1 MGSIASKVDPRIQ
14 VSVAASREEL
24 KLAEQCHHR
33 RPSSSVDLKSRDRL
47 NEGGLSEDSK
57 TSQKSNTGRRGTK
70 PKPSANIVPREKR
83 QPLSFIKKSSINS
96 NSNRRPSKQRRN
108 KMSSGYTNKENIN
121 NFATQAPSSAD
132 GKQLLHSTAQQHSTS
147 QRIQNKLRPVKK
159 GTKTSDETYDR
170 PAERANVESTERK
183 KVPVDPPGHFGAMP
197 LMPDAYNMYQ
207 GNPPSFASWAFQPA
221 PKVGPSVHGWGMPP
235 FLAPLADAVR
245 HPFANFAAHHH
256 NGAQYYG
263 QPHPQPPTQ
272 HYESMEEEDADS
284 FGPISENAT
293 AELNDDDDD
302 MSDSD
307 SVDLPS
313 TFAPDY
319 VVERIRSRRL
329 IESLVEPKSPPDA
342 KTVTQ
347 NRAITRSVAKAMK
360 KNATEAAA
368 VAHQAASPVSKAEAG
383 IEYDAD
389 STEPEV
395 MTVLG
400 KKVTMIDPV
409 RKVFIIDLL
418 SPEQCDHIRMMA
430 DNHTRRVYEES
441 GPSAPVWRTLYTYTK
456 MDLPVCEIPKMREK
470 YTESILLN
478 VKRIVG
484 EIFGK
489 KKEALAL
496 RPRSWKEPHML
507 LYQAVDGKPHHTGIE
522 MHYDGCDIT
531 WQAMLTRNDEYEG
544 GGTYFRCL
552 RKTILLR
559 QGQVL
564 VHPGELYHKGLDITY
579 GIRCLLVCFT
589 DGFSPKILDDSKA
602 ENDNIEYEKNTVLYG
617 GD

>member
-1 MGSIASKVDPRIQ
+1 
-14 VSVAASREEL
+14 
-24 KLAEQCHHR
+24 
-33 RPSSSVDLKSRDRL
+33 
-47 NEGGLSEDSK
+47 
-57 TSQKSNTGRRGTK
+57 
-70 PKPSANIVPREKR
+70 
-83 QPLSFIKKSSINS
+83 
-96 NSNRRPSKQRRN
+96 
-108 KMSSGYTNKENIN
+108 MSSGYTNKENIN

-170 PAERANVESTERK
+170 PAERANVESTERN

-221 PKVGPSVHGWGMPP
+221 PNVGPSVHGWGMPP

-293 AELNDDDDD
+293 AELKDDDDD

-329 IESLVEPKSPPDA
+329 IESLVEPKSPPNA
-342 KTVTQ
+342 KTVIQ

-430 DNHTRRVYEES
+430 DNHTRRVYDES
-441 GPSAPVWRTLYTYTK
+441 GPSAPVWRTCVVFSIVLLLDFASHIYSPLIVGTLYTYTK

-564 VHPGELYHKGLDITY
+564 VHPGAFLGFGIRCYALLIYHAHCRPVYTNCIAGELYHKGLDITY